1 MISNFISFSRSL
13 EQFFL
18 TVGQNNFGD
27 QSSTNYLDLK
37 LMYLKRF
44 LTGTVL
50 VLVLTFASI
59 CIMYCLSWLR
69 QASQRKIIQ
78 ISALIL
84 KLWLSQLKMSLG
96 NPAFRYKCLVTIL
109 LGNLVF
115 GRRNLWIFP
124 NFHINA
130 FVVEPPLAIW
140 VICAGRKKKTYRK
153 AIIGL
158 IKFASFVPFGAER

>member
-1 MISNFISFSRSL
+1 MEHHNQNSVS
-13 EQFFL
+13 
-18 TVGQNNFGD
+18 VCDGQVFYGSD
-27 QSSTNYLDLK
+27 V
-37 LMYLKRF
+37 M
-44 LTGTVL
+44 
-50 VLVLTFASI
+50 
-59 CIMYCLSWLR
+59 
-69 QASQRKIIQ
+69 
-78 ISALIL
+78 
-84 KLWLSQLKMSLG
+84 
-96 NPAFRYKCLVTIL
+96 